1 MINTEP
7 GGAGTMGDDSKCHFS
22 VDLHPPLMVDVKN
35 CNLKTLNIIINSHYN
50 EYDY

>member
-22 VDLHPPLMVDVKN
+22 VDLHPPSTNGRCQKLQFE
-35 CNLKTLNIIINSHYN
+35 NIEYN
-50 EYDY
+50 Y

>member
-22 VDLHPPLMVDVKN
+22 VDLHPSTNGRCQKLQFE
-35 CNLKTLNIIINSHYN
+35 NIEYN
-50 EYDY
+50 Y